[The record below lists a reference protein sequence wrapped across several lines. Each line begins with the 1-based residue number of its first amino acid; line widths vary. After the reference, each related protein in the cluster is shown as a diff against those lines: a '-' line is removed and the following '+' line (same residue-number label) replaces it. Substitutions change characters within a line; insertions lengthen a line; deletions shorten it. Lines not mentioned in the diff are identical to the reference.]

1 MTFTAGRLP
10 SLFLL
15 VATLLQVC
23 VSAQATS
30 SRTVSYDSKA
40 LLIDNERALLFA
52 GHIHYPR
59 STPDMWPDLFAKSKE
74 NGLNVVD
81 TYVFWDE
88 HEAVRGTYDFT
99 GNRDLIKFIKMA
111 GEAGLYVNLR
121 IGPYGMSLSHP

>member
-1 MTFTAGRLP
+1 
-10 SLFLL
+10 
-15 VATLLQVC
+15 
-23 VSAQATS
+23 
-30 SRTVSYDSKA
+30 
-40 LLIDNERALLFA
+40 
-52 GHIHYPR
+52 
-59 STPDMWPDLFAKSKE
+59 MWADLFAKSKE

-121 IGPYGMSLSHP
+121 IGPYGMSLIRSLIHKDQITN